1 MHTVKTIN
9 YAQGIKDLR
18 KIMDQLNTII
28 GSEFYDLESNKW
40 TIHGITERRQL
51 LILWSRE
58 TGQCKYIT
66 YEYYNQIFST

>member
-1 MHTVKTIN
+1 
-9 YAQGIKDLR
+9 
-18 KIMDQLNTII
+18 MDQLNTII

-66 YEYYNQIFST
+66 YEYYHQIFST

>member
-1 MHTVKTIN
+1 
-9 YAQGIKDLR
+9 
-18 KIMDQLNTII
+18 MDQLNTII

-58 TGQCKYIT
+58 NRTM
-66 YEYYNQIFST
+66 QIHHLRVLQSNIFNLKIGKVRE

>member
-1 MHTVKTIN
+1 
-9 YAQGIKDLR
+9 
-18 KIMDQLNTII
+18 MDQLNTII